1 MKLYRKLTAILL
13 MCGALAVSGTFTA
26 CNDDD
31 DDFGTQQYKGGVTL
45 NVWGPRPVARGGELR
60 FLGSGLDKITS
71 ITLPGS
77 GDITDIKVISPNEIR
92 ITVPQD
98 AQPGYVVLHYAKG
111 EIKSLTQLTFTEPIA
126 LDGFTPSVVKPGET
140 LTLTG
145 DYLNLIK
152 EIIFTEEVS
161 VSEDDFI
168 THTRK
173 EITLAVPAE
182 AKTGVIIISDGDP
195 ELPNYIY
202 SEEELTVTL
211 PTVESVL
218 DLTGVKPGNEVT
230 VKGENLDLV
239 TKVVMPNGDE
249 VEFTYNDETGEI
261 TFVLPLNVSDGT
273 IRIVPASGVE
283 VAAATIGIA
292 LPEDVVADPATGI
305 WAGDII
311 KFKGVNMEIVTE
323 ILFPGV
329 EEAVKP
335 ESVAPTELSVVVP
348 EGAQSGK
355 AKVYVGS
362 GAFVEVDVKTLC
374 PEAVAYNPSPAALAG
389 NLEVTGRNMQNVKAI
404 LFGSTEVEVTSP
416 TETGFTVVVPAT
428 ISGGNTAISFIL
440 TNGETVEAPSLVLD
454 APKCCYATVLPGD
467 DVELKGGETAVLTV
481 ENGDKL
487 TGVKINGT
495 PVQYILNNQTLIV
508 QLPGMAG
515 KNSTLTLVSVNGEI
529 SYTINVSPASHV
541 GITIWSGMWD
551 CGSWSGNQDLAWGGY
566 DWSQVPA
573 GAIMTLYMTPT
584 VGAGEWWC
592 VSLRHGQDWGN
603 LPAPIPGQYDTPA
616 DGILSVEL
624 TKEVLADIVANGG
637 LIFTGQSYVLN
648 RVTLEWD
655 IPSEVTVPFNWS
667 DVDMGDYSINLE
679 GAPGSAF
686 LDAGIQLGQTMRLY
700 CTPTAAYNKAEPG
713 VHIQIFDGHWGGLT
727 FPEINGG
734 GQFNESTWGDMSLIE
749 IKITPELYEKFTT
762 LTDWGYCIIF
772 QGRNIIINKVT
783 LE

>member
-13 MCGALAVSGTFTA
+13 MCGALAVSGTFTS
-26 CNDDD
+26 CSEDDE
-31 DDFGTQQYKGGVTL
+31 FSTQQYKGGVSL

-60 FLGSGLDKITS
+60 FLGSGLDQITS

-77 GDITDIKVISPNEIR
+77 GDITDIKVISSNEIR
-92 ITVPQD
+92 IIVPQD

-111 EIKSLTQLTFTEPIA
+111 EIKSQTELSFTEPIA
-126 LDGFTPSVVKPGET
+126 FEGFTPSVVKPGET

-145 DYLNLIK
+145 DYLNLIR
-152 EIIFTEEVS
+152 EIVFTEDVS

-168 THTRK
+168 THTRS

-182 AKTGVIIISDGDP
+182 AKTGLIILSDGNPD
-195 ELPNYIY
+195 LPNYIY

-218 DLTGVKPGNEVT
+218 DLTDVKPGNEIT
-230 VKGENLDLV
+230 IKGEDLNLI

-249 VEFTYNDETGEI
+249 VEFTYNEETGEI
-261 TFVLPLNVSDGT
+261 TFILPANVSDGT

-283 VAAATIGIA
+283 IAAATIGIA

-305 WAGDII
+305 WAGDVI
-311 KFKGVNMEIVTE
+311 KFKGVNMEIITE

-335 ESVAPTELSVVVP
+335 EAISATELSVVVP

-355 AKVYVGS
+355 AKIYVGS
-362 GAFVEVDVKTLC
+362 GAFVEADVKTLC
-374 PEAVAYNPSPAALAG
+374 PEAVDYNPSPAALAG
-389 NLEVTGRNMQNVKAI
+389 NLEVTGRNMQNVIAI
-404 LFGSTEVEVTSP
+404 LFGDVEVEVTNA
-416 TETGFTVVVPAT
+416 TATGFSVTVPAT
-428 ISGGNTAISFIL
+428 ISGGNTAISFIM
-440 TNGETVEAPSLVLD
+440 TNGETVEAPALELN
-454 APKCCYATVLPGD
+454 APQCCYATELPGD
-467 DVELKGGETAVLTV
+467 DVELMGGETAVLTV

-487 TGVKINGT
+487 TGVKVNGT
-495 PVQYILNNQTLIV
+495 SVQYILNKQTLIV
-508 QLPGMAG
+508 QLPEMAG
-515 KNSTLTLVSVNGEI
+515 KNSTLTLVSSNGEI
-529 SYTINVSPASHV
+529 SYTINVNPASHV

-551 CGSWSGNQDLAWGGY
+551 CGSWGGNQDLAWGGY

-573 GAIMTLYMTPT
+573 GATMTLYMTPT
-584 VGAGEWWC
+584 VAAGEWWC

-603 LPAPIPGQYDTPA
+603 LPDNAYSQIDTPA
-616 DGILSVEL
+616 DGILEVEL
-624 TKEVLADIVANGG
+624 TAAILADLINNGG
-637 LIFTGQSYVLN
+637 LVLTGQGYVLTK
-648 RVTLEWD
+648 VTLDWD
-655 IPSEVTVPFNWS
+655 IASEVTVPFNWS

-700 CTPTAAYNKAEPG
+700 CTPTADYNTADPG